1 MLKAFLPKI
10 SGIRGTVDGNE
21 YTIARAKRATDGIV
35 LSVSQAKREVARL
48 HFHDELKTGT
58 QELLQSLRSRGVQ
71 SMVITGDQQK
81 NAERVFHDL
90 PVKIYANQSPE
101 EKFAIIS
108 GIKKQG
114 HTVVMV
120 GDGLND
126 APALAQAHVGI
137 VFSGTEN
144 GASIEASDIA
154 VLGHDIDKLSE
165 LFLAA
170 ARTVKIARQSIY
182 GGIIFSVVAML
193 VAALGYLHPVA
204 GALTQEMIDIVVILN
219 ALRALH
225 D

>member
-1 MLKAFLPKI
+1 
-10 SGIRGTVDGNE
+10 
-21 YTIARAKRATDGIV
+21 
-35 LSVSQAKREVARL
+35 
-48 HFHDELKTGT
+48 
-58 QELLQSLRSRGVQ
+58 
-71 SMVITGDQQK
+71 
-81 NAERVFHDL
+81 
-90 PVKIYANQSPE
+90 
-101 EKFAIIS
+101 
-108 GIKKQG
+108 
-114 HTVVMV
+114 
-120 GDGLND
+120 
-126 APALAQAHVGI
+126 LAQAHVGI

-154 VLGHDIDKLSE
+154 VLGHEIDKLSE